1 MSYNHDYKIKV
12 LYEDKK
18 KKEISDKLQKVQKS
32 FNLLDKGL
40 ITSDKFLN
48 TIKNEFDE
56 KISDK
61 LVRIIKNQN
70 YELQNF
76 RTVLKNLNV
85 LKDDKTEYRQQSSKI
100 NNKNQINK
108 VNRDAKNNPK
118 KSKLIVF
125 NIRSWFC

>member
-118 KSKLIVF
+118 KSKFIVF